1 VILSAPVAKV
11 RSLDVMLDTVVQDG
25 TAIVICRGRVLHG
38 ATARRFR
45 GCIGD
50 VLSRYRR
57 VVVDLGGVAHMDARG
72 LGMIAALI
80 RQARMSERQLVLA
93 AAAGRINY
101 LLRLTRLD
109 TLVDCVPSHALRDA
123 PESDPVG
130 HLVRT

>member
-1 VILSAPVAKV
+1 M
-11 RSLDVMLDTVVQDG
+11 RSLDVMLETVVQDG

-38 ATARRFR
+38 ATARHFR

-80 RQARMSERQLVLA
+80 RQAQMSERQLVLA

-109 TLVDCVPSHALRDA
+109 TLVACVPSHAFRDM
-123 PESDPVG
+123 PEGEPVG
-130 HLVRT
+130 HMART

>member
-1 VILSAPVAKV
+1 LDLILN
-11 RSLDVMLDTVVQDG
+11 TVLQDG
-25 TAIVICRGRVLHG
+25 IAIVTCRGRVLHG

-130 HLVRT
+130 QLART